1 MKNQSSVEFL
11 ITYGF
16 ALTIIGIGI
25 AALYSYFLFKN
36 PTSYVS
42 GSCSIS
48 SLYCSTAIA
57 IKGNSTVKSYILLYV
72 TNSFSKTISFPQNSF
87 NVTYYT
93 TSFNGTCLPSNLVPG
108 ATAICIANVTLP
120 SMNVGDTFRVNIRIP
135 FIYANQR
142 FNASGIADLVLSPT
156 ISQTSLTTPSYFS
169 VAPPLIVESYYIE
182 IANVWPG
189 DGVTLLPLRASL
201 KINNYPQRGMQ
212 ITFSSNDSRVII
224 LPNVSITNADGIAT
238 AFARTTTQLSTPINV
253 KITATYSYFSTTSTS
268 VTVKFLRKFEDFEQ
282 GSNGWTIDCCSGSTG
297 NFVNGYASQSAL
309 RINSTNPTCG
319 LACAIKPVN
328 VVSGEIISFACK
340 TSSKSYPYYPGCR
353 LGVWNGTTYINLPDI
368 NTQVPAFNEYPPIN
382 GTWYLYFTQ
391 VTKTQNGVWFY
402 IYNNGTTGKW
412 SDYDNIY
419 TSV

>member
-1 MKNQSSVEFL
+1 MKSQSAIEFL

-16 ALTIIGIGI
+16 ALTVIGIAI

-156 ISQTSLTTPSYFS
+156 ISQTSLTSSSLSLSTNSYS
-169 VAPPLIVESYYIE
+169 GY
-182 IANVWPG
+182 WPG
-189 DGVTLLPLRASL
+189 DGVTPLKINALL
-201 KINNYPQRGMQ
+201 KINNFPQRGMQ
-212 ITFSSNDSRVII
+212 VSFSSNDSRVVIF
-224 LPNVSITNADGIAT
+224 PNISVTNASGIAVVYAKTT
-238 AFARTTTQLSTPINV
+238 APISSPIKV
-253 KITATYSYFSTTSTS
+253 KIAATYPGFSTATQS
-268 VTVKFLRKFEDFEQ
+268 VTLTFMRKFEDFEQ
-282 GSNGWTIDCCSGSTG
+282 GLNGWTIDCCSGSTG
-297 NFVNGYASQSAL
+297 NFVNGYGSFSAL

-319 LACAIKPVN
+319 LVCAIKPVN
-328 VVSGEIISFACK
+328 VISGEIISFACK
-340 TSSKSYPYYPGCR
+340 GSGCR
-353 LGVWNGTTYINLPDI
+353 LGVWNGSTYLNSP
-368 NTQVPAFNEYPPIN
+368 FNQFLSFN
-382 GTWYLYFTQ
+382 GTWGVYFTQ
-391 VTKTQNGVWFY
+391 VTKTQNGVWFF

>member
-1 MKNQSSVEFL
+1 MKNQSAVEFL
-11 ITYGF
+11 VTYGF
-16 ALTIIGIGI
+16 ALTVIGIAI

-57 IKGNSTVKSYILLYV
+57 IKGNSAVPSYILLYV

-108 ATAICIANVTLP
+108 ATAICITNVTLP

-156 ISQTSLTTPSYFS
+156 ISQTSLTTPSSFGL
-169 VAPPLIVESYYIE
+169 APYLVLADAGY
-182 IANVWPG
+182 VWLG
-189 DGVTLLPLRASL
+189 DGVTLLPLYASL

-224 LPNVSITNADGIAT
+224 LPNVSITNASGIAT

-253 KITATYSYFSTTSTS
+253 KITATYSYFSTTSTF
-268 VTVKFLRKFEDFEQ
+268 VIVKFLRKFEDFEQ
-282 GSNGWTIDCCSGSTG
+282 GLNGWTIDCCSGSTG

-340 TSSKSYPYYPGCR
+340 TSAKSFPYSGCR
-353 LGVWNGTTYINLPDI
+353 LGVWNGSTYLNSPFDQFLP
-368 NTQVPAFNEYPPIN
+368 FN
-382 GTWYLYFTQ
+382 GTWGLYFTQ

-412 SDYDNIY
+412 SDYDDIY